1 MQCNNCGSEAKN
13 EESFCSECG
22 AKILTEQDYIDIFRN
37 KNDEMIDES
46 YIKEE
51 NVIDYNKV
59 FDAIT
64 KEEIEAFI
72 GKKSNSYYLDKWVN
86 LKLSNKYVSWNWWAF
101 FLSSYWLLYRKM
113 YLWGFITI
121 VINFVSIGGV
131 VIGET
136 IIPPLVLSII
146 LGLFGNSIY
155 YNHAKEKIYKVKKK
169 DLPKENELKAIKK
182 RGGINL
188 AIALIMFILT
198 LLLFYAS
205 IVLFISIVSEIA
217 N

>member
-1 MQCNNCGSEAKN
+1 MQCNNCGSEVKN

-22 AKILTEQDYIDIFRN
+22 AKILTEQDYIDIFKN
-37 KNDEMIDES
+37 KNSEMIDES

-51 NVIDYNKV
+51 NIIDYNKV
-59 FDAIT
+59 FDTIT
-64 KEEIEAFI
+64 KEEIVAFI
-72 GKKSNSYYLDKWVN
+72 GRKSNSYYLDKWAN

-146 LGLFGNSIY
+146 LALFGNSIY

-169 DLPKENELKAIKK
+169 NLSKENELKAIKK

-188 AIALIMFILT
+188 AIPLIMFILT

-217 N
+217 S

>member
-1 MQCNNCGSEAKN
+1 MQCNNCGSEVKN

-37 KNDEMIDES
+37 KNNEMIDES

-59 FDAIT
+59 FDTIA

-146 LGLFGNSIY
+146 MGLFGNSIY

-169 DLPKENELKAIKK
+169 NLSKENELKTIKK

-188 AIALIMFILT
+188 ALALIMFILT

-217 N
+217 G